1 MAGSAVPP
9 SAAITTALN
18 ADAPNADGVRP
29 LAPGAAPREAGHA
42 GSRHAREPAPGL
54 PRCVAVVPV
63 VDVNLGTVDLRAD
76 GTAFRFWTAE
86 PDRLVR
92 ALSGAVRPVRWYPD
106 SAELAVPVAAAGHRQ
121 GLVLVFGLSR

>member
-18 ADAPNADGVRP
+18 ANAPHADGVRP
-29 LAPGAAPREAGHA
+29 LAPGAAPREAGHL
-42 GSRHAREPAPGL
+42 GSGHARQPGL
-54 PRCVAVVPV
+54 PRCVAVLPV

-92 ALSGAVRPVRWYPD
+92 ALSGTVRPVRWYPD

-121 GLVLVFGLSR
+121 GRVLVFGLYR